1 MHSPTV
7 HTNSPILQLVVSL
20 RRSLLLALVAVG
32 TMIGAVLC
40 SPAESR
46 GELLVPNWRGDSGAT
61 WYQWANPPGFSS
73 PVAVPDSNPEE
84 YSYAPSDSLV
94 PAVAPS
100 GTASMVTTTLPIG
113 SGNLYSFTADRFTF
127 SIPSF
132 LTAGAPGTILLRAR
146 ATTGDQG
153 SLLTT
158 PQLVVGASTVAA
170 DLLRQVTVGTASG
183 DGNNTTVEEL
193 LYAWGDV
200 ATDGGPLTITL
211 DKGAHVS
218 VWAFSVDTS
227 AIIAPVPEPATTA
240 AAAAAAAMVAAG
252 YGRRRLL
259 RRCRKQVT
267 GTVESAAEQPD
278 EGLPSSN
285 SSSSSPSL
293 PCSSE
298 SCSPRSSRPAKV
310 PAARSA

>member
-1 MHSPTV
+1 
-7 HTNSPILQLVVSL
+7 
-20 RRSLLLALVAVG
+20 
-32 TMIGAVLC
+32 
-40 SPAESR
+40 
-46 GELLVPNWRGDSGAT
+46 VPG
-61 WYQWANPPGFSS
+61 
-73 PVAVPDSNPEE
+73 SNPEE

-94 PAVAPS
+94 PALAPS
-100 GTASMVTTTLPIG
+100 GTASMATTVLPIG
-113 SGNLYSFTADRFTF
+113 SGNLYSFTADQFTF

-132 LTAGAPGTILLRAR
+132 LTPGTPGTILLQAR
-146 ATTGDQG
+146 ATIGDQG
-153 SLLTT
+153 ALLTT
-158 PQLVVGASTVAA
+158 PQLVVGASSVAA
-170 DLLRQVTVGTASG
+170 NLLRQVTVGTASG

-200 ATDGGPLTITL
+200 ATDGGSLTITL

-227 AIIAPVPEPATTA
+227 ASIAPVPEPATTA

-267 GTVESAAEQPD
+267 GTVGSAAEQPD

-285 SSSSSPSL
+285 CSSSSPSL
-293 PCSSE
+293 PCSSGC
-298 SCSPRSSRPAKV
+298 SCQQCSLRERA